1 MKQRLALMS
10 VLLMLLAI
18 VPASAQQGPP
28 PGGPPPP
35 QGAGPVPLEF
45 VLRAIDLTPAQRAQ
59 IEPLMR
65 ARHEA
70 ADAARPAAEAAGRA
84 LAEQVQDG
92 TFDEEAI
99 RAAAAEVA
107 AFEADRAVADAA
119 LLRDIRA
126 LLTPAQREKFD
137 RLLGP
142 PPPPASQPSGG
153 GPVRGRQR

>member
-92 TFDEEAI
+92 TFDE
-99 RAAAAEVA
+99 
-107 AFEADRAVADAA
+107 ADRAVADAA

>member
-1 MKQRLALMS
+1 MKQRMALMS

-18 VPASAQQGPP
+18 VPVWAQQGPP
-28 PGGPPPP
+28 PPGSM
-35 QGAGPVPLEF
+35 PLEF

-65 ARHEA
+65 ARHEV
-70 ADAARPAAEAAGRA
+70 ADAARPAAEAAGHA
-84 LAEQVQDG
+84 LAEQVQAG

-99 RAAAAEVA
+99 RAAAADVA
-107 AFEADRAVADAA
+107 ALETDRVVADAA

-126 LLTPAQREKFD
+126 FLTPAQREKFD

-153 GPVRGRQR
+153 LPVRGRQR